1 VWRKPLARERKQTR
15 VDSGADSK
23 VWMEED
29 VFCASLQHSLGLYTR
44 EFYFEGEIFMVTKRT
59 RILVLTGVLS
69 ALAWVLMALEFPLF
83 IYFPSY
89 LKIDFSDIPAIL
101 GGLTAGPLV
110 GVAIELV
117 KNILHFITMSKEG
130 GIGEIANFFAGIGLL
145 IPIVLIARKNPKRLI
160 VANIAG
166 IVLMTVVANIVNYF
180 ITLPLYMK
188 DPPREVILTTIY
200 TMLVPFN
207 IVKGIIVAIVT
218 LVLYSALKKVI
229 QKYQV

>member
-1 VWRKPLARERKQTR
+1 
-15 VDSGADSK
+15 
-23 VWMEED
+23 
-29 VFCASLQHSLGLYTR
+29 
-44 EFYFEGEIFMVTKRT
+44 MVTKRT